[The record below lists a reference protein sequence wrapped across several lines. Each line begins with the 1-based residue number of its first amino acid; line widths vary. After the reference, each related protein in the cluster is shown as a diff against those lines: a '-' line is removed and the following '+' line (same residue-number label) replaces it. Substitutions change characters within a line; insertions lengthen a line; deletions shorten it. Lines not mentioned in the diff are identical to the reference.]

1 MYSEISHENDI
12 SLEDQERRAF
22 MNNSSIHSYNH
33 TTKKDRIIRVTNGRI
48 FRDGKIEHGDLWIQN
63 GKILDPQ
70 SYFYSRVNSTE
81 VYADEVI
88 DAKDMIVCPGFIDIQ
103 INGSFGYDF
112 SDPTITMDQIHHVTR
127 NLLASGCTAIC
138 PTIIT
143 SAFET
148 YHRNLQL
155 FAYQEGSVENGAA
168 ILGAHCEG
176 PFISPQRS
184 GAHPPEYVRDPK
196 EGKKSVLECYG
207 DVSNIRL
214 VTMAPELEGALDA
227 YKFLTSKGITVSM
240 GHTAAHLNQAIDGVS
255 AGATLMTH
263 LFNAMSPFHHRDP
276 GIIGVL
282 GMPTEL
288 SPYYSIIV
296 DGIHIHPFA
305 VRFAWKADGERCV
318 LITDAMAAAGL
329 PDGHYKLG
337 RQNVVVA
344 DNKAVLEENHD
355 TLAGSIVH
363 IDACVRNYVKFTN
376 CSIEEA
382 LRNAT
387 INPARAAHIH
397 HKKGSLD
404 ANMDADFIFLDDQL
418 NVHATFVGGDL
429 AW

>member
-1 MYSEISHENDI
+1 
-12 SLEDQERRAF
+12 
-22 MNNSSIHSYNH
+22 
-33 TTKKDRIIRVTNGRI
+33 
-48 FRDGKIEHGDLWIQN
+48 
-63 GKILDPQ
+63 
-70 SYFYSRVNSTE
+70 
-81 VYADEVI
+81 
-88 DAKDMIVCPGFIDIQ
+88 
-103 INGSFGYDF
+103 
-112 SDPTITMDQIHHVTR
+112 
-127 NLLASGCTAIC
+127 
-138 PTIIT
+138 
-143 SAFET
+143 
-148 YHRNLQL
+148 
-155 FAYQEGSVENGAA
+155 
-168 ILGAHCEG
+168 
-176 PFISPQRS
+176 
-184 GAHPPEYVRDPK
+184 
-196 EGKKSVLECYG
+196 
-207 DVSNIRL
+207 
-214 VTMAPELEGALDA
+214 MAPELEGALDA

-240 GHTAAHLNQAIDGVS
+240 GHTAAHLNQAIDGVA

-363 IDACVRNYVKFTN
+363 IDECVRNYVKFTN

-387 INPARAAHIH
+387 LNPARAAHIH

-418 NVHATFVGGDL
+418 NVHATFIGGDL
-429 AW
+429 AWAKEGFVL